1 MHRLALGLLAL
12 AIGCASTQAPP
23 GPARAPL
30 PAGWRLDDSTR
41 ELVHVGSL
49 FHFAAIHRGCARV
62 DPHAYDASGANVS
75 VGYNCA
81 DRVLWLTF
89 YVYPSSFGG
98 APDPT
103 AHFRMVV
110 SDALVSHDG
119 AEVERAVQ
127 MNLPLG
133 SRIMTG
139 YNAFLHWY
147 ERDDEIGSFVVL
159 IPDGDRFVKVRT
171 SFLLDGTARPVD
183 DAWGFTLD
191 LLRTA
196 APAA

>member
-1 MHRLALGLLAL
+1 MPRLALALLVL
-12 AIGCASTQAPP
+12 AVGCASTQPP
-23 GPARAPL
+23 SGPARAPL
-30 PAGWRLDDSTR
+30 PAGWRIDASTR

-49 FHFAAIHRGCARV
+49 YHFAATHRGCTRV

-75 VGYNCA
+75 VGYQCT

-89 YVYPSSFGG
+89 YVYPNSFGG

-103 AHFRMVV
+103 EHFRMVV
-110 SDALVSHDG
+110 SEVLVSHDG
-119 AEVERAVQ
+119 AELERAVQ

-147 ERDDEIGSFVVL
+147 QRDDEIGSFVVL

-171 SFLLDGTARPVD
+171 SFLLDGTSRPVE

>member
-1 MHRLALGLLAL
+1 
-12 AIGCASTQAPP
+12 
-23 GPARAPL
+23 
-30 PAGWRLDDSTR
+30 
-41 ELVHVGSL
+41 
-49 FHFAAIHRGCARV
+49 
-62 DPHAYDASGANVS
+62 
-75 VGYNCA
+75 YNCA

-89 YVYPSSFGG
+89 YVYPNSFGG

-110 SDALVSHDG
+110 TDVLVSHDG
-119 AEVERAVQ
+119 AEVERAAQ

-147 ERDDEIGSFVVL
+147 ERDDQVGSVVVL
-159 IPDGDRFVKVRT
+159 IPAGDRFVKVRT
-171 SFLLDGTARPVD
+171 RFLLHGPARPAD